1 MSPTVR
7 HEAAPSGA
15 LVAKRPSG
23 ARRAHAYAWTV
34 FAGALAVV
42 VVLAARGAAWPSPGP
57 LLLLALPLAL
67 CINRFVFYVNEVGVT
82 GDAAVVFAAIVGFR
96 HHAVWL
102 GPLLL
107 ALLAGPLDAKHWE
120 ERAFVRMAFNSG
132 STALVATTA
141 VAAFLGATEVLGES
155 ALALLVSALVA
166 AVPAI
171 VVESVL
177 GVVLVTLH
185 GEPVRTAVRHQVPVN
200 TLAALLAVVGAGAG
214 LLVGP
219 LGWWATAAVL
229 VPAAFLPE
237 LLLVRLPRR
246 SGASVVGTVAAVLAL
261 VALAVSAGAVDSSSV
276 PGVVVVGA
284 LALLAGLELVVTR
297 RRIVSPMAGVLVA
310 FAVGLGSSAP
320 LVVVGAAV
328 AALVTAVGWASDVT
342 GASSRPALRGV
353 ALAAIIGALSVAVAE
368 RVQPPVSVFVAAI
381 VATASFAVIAA
392 LVVSTARDQVARFL
406 WAAPLVIAVAALG
419 RVAGIGTGGAAV
431 VSGVVVVVAI
441 MAAACFGA
449 LPWPSGGL
457 GRWGARRRGTVRR
470 FALAT
475 AAAVALGAVVVAL
488 GGSGSSAHA
497 AGFVAVAAAELE
509 VGMALLAVR
518 QWRFAPRPRAVQ
530 TATLT
535 AASVAALAASGA
547 IAAGELLGGAAI
559 VVVVAVATVVGAPLA
574 RIGQRKPE
582 SCSASR

>member
-7 HEAAPSGA
+7 HDAAPSRAPVSG
-15 LVAKRPSG
+15 RSSG
-23 ARRAHAYAWTV
+23 AHRAHAYAWTV
-34 FAGALAVV
+34 LAGALAVV
-42 VVLAARGAAWPSPGP
+42 VVLAAEGAAWPPPGP

-171 VVESVL
+171 AVESVL

-185 GEPVRTAVRHQVPVN
+185 GEPMRTAVRHQVPVN
-200 TLAALLAVVGAGAG
+200 TLAALLALVGAAAG

-229 VPAAFLPE
+229 APVAFLPE

-246 SGASVVGTVAAVLAL
+246 SGASVVGMVAALLAL
-261 VALAVSAGAVDSSSV
+261 VALGVSAGVADSSSV

-284 LALLAGLELVVTR
+284 LASLAGLELMVTR
-297 RRIVSPMAGVLVA
+297 RRVVSPMAGALVA
-310 FAVGLGSSAP
+310 FAVGLDSGAP
-320 LVVVGAAV
+320 LLVLGAAI
-328 AALVTAVGWASDVT
+328 AALVTAVGWASDAT

-353 ALAAIIGALSVAVAE
+353 SLASIIGALSVAVAE
-368 RVQPPVSVFVAAI
+368 LVQPSVSVFAAS
-381 VATASFAVIAA
+381 VLATASFAVMAA
-392 LVVSTARDQVARFL
+392 LVVGSARDEVARFL

-419 RVAGIGTGGAAV
+419 RVVGIGAGDAAV
-431 VSGVVVVVAI
+431 VSGVAVVVAI
-441 MAAACFGA
+441 AATACFGA
-449 LPWPSGGL
+449 LPWRSGVL
-457 GRWGARRRGTVRR
+457 GRWGARRRGGVRR
-470 FALAT
+470 FALAAT
-475 AAAVALGAVVVAL
+475 AAVALGAVVAAV
-488 GGSGSSAHA
+488 GGSGSSTRA
-497 AGFVAVAAAELE
+497 AGFVAVAAAEIE
-509 VGMALLAVR
+509 GGMALLAVR
-518 QWRFAPRPRAVQ
+518 QWRFAPRPRVVQ
-530 TATLT
+530 TATL
-535 AASVAALAASGA
+535 ASASVGALAASGA
-547 IAAGELLGGAAI
+547 IAAGELVGGAVI
-559 VVVVAVATVVGAPLA
+559 LVVVTVATVVGAPLA
-574 RIGQRKPE
+574 GIGQRRPE